1 MPTRMRSARLLT
13 ATATAG
19 LALLVAGCG
28 VTESTSA
35 PSATS
40 GGRQAQLVSITMGDT
55 GCAVSPARIK
65 AGPVQFSVRNAD
77 ATKVSEAEF
86 QDGGFVMG
94 EQENLTPGLSGS
106 FALTVDGG
114 SGHDYTVYCPG
125 AAKDRTTVTVTG
137 TAVQAWKSDPQQVA
151 AVRTYTTYV
160 RQKVALLVT
169 ATRAFTTAV
178 SAGDVARAEVLF
190 PRARYFYEQIEP
202 VAESFGNLDP
212 RIDGRIDDAATP
224 ADFIGFHRIEQAL
237 WTRGS
242 TVGMAPVAAAL
253 NADVAHLQALVAGV
267 ALQPAQ
273 IANGATE
280 LMNEVETSKI
290 TGEEDRYSHTDLSDF
305 KANLVGAETAFTG
318 LKPLLSRKDA
328 ALVQSIESRDAA
340 VNALLET
347 FASRPGY
354 EGSGYVDYAAVTP
367 AQRQRL
373 TQVVDPY
380 VNALSRMS
388 GALA

>member
-1 MPTRMRSARLLT
+1 MPARLHSPRLL
-13 ATATAG
+13 AATAG
-19 LALLVAGCG
+19 LALLASGCG
-28 VTESTSA
+28 LTESTSSSA
-35 PSATS
+35 PSAS
-40 GGRQAQLVSITMGDT
+40 GGKQAQLVSITINNS
-55 GCAVSPARIK
+55 GCAVSPAKIS
-65 AGPVQFSVRNAD
+65 AGPVQFSVKND
-77 ATKVSEAEF
+77 QATKVSEAEF

-151 AVRTYTTYV
+151 AVKAYTTYV
-160 RQKVALLVT
+160 QQKVALLVT
-169 ATRAFTTAV
+169 ATKTFTAAV
-178 SAGDVARAEVLF
+178 SAQNVAEAKIDF
-190 PRARYFYEQIEP
+190 PKARYYYEQIEP
-202 VAESFGNLDP
+202 VAESFGDLDP

-224 ADFIGFHRIEQAL
+224 ADFIGFHRLEQAL
-237 WTRGS
+237 WTKG
-242 TVGMAPVAAAL
+242 TTAGMAPIAAGL
-253 NADVAHLQALVAGV
+253 NTDVAHLQTLVATA

-305 KANLVGAETAFTG
+305 KANLVGAETAFTV
-318 LKPLLSRKDA
+318 LKPLLVKKDA
-328 ALVQSIESRDAA
+328 ALVTTIESRDAA
-340 VNALLET
+340 VNTLLAT
-347 FASRPGY
+347 YAAKPGY
-354 EGSGYVDYAAVTP
+354 EDSGYVDYASVTT
-367 AQRQRL
+367 AQRQHL

-380 VNALSRMS
+380 VNALSKMS
-388 GALA
+388 GVLA